1 MMIIICLNGT
11 KIAGCQGYA
20 PKFQGGFFA
29 TKITGLRP

>member
-11 KIAGCQGYA
+11 KKVRCQGYA

-29 TKITGLRP
+29 TKIIGLRP